1 MAFENSALDATLAAA
16 AGDDTLLMREL
27 REAFGSSLAHHVDLL
42 SRARCD
48 GNWEVA
54 AMRIKGLAA
63 SFHVQSLIALAED
76 ALATVP
82 GDRAVIRKFQ
92 AALEE
97 FSAGLT

>member
-16 AGDDTLLMREL
+16 AGDDACLLREL

-63 SFHVQSLIALAED
+63 SFQVQSLISLAED
-76 ALATVP
+76 ALVTVP
-82 GDRAVIRKFQ
+82 GDPAIIRKFR

-97 FSAGLT
+97 FSAGLA